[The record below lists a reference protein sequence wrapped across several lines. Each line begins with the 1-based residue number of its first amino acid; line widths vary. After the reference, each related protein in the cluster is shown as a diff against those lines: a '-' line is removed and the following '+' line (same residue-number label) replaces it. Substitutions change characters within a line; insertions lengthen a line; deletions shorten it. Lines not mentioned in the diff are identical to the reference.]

1 MYFTHLGGFE
11 MYETFMRHAKK
22 ITDSKI
28 IQREVLKGVKHF
40 EDGSLAVTDSHRL
53 YLLKDAHGLGK
64 DTLLSPAGKKIEG
77 AYPNI
82 ERLLPTNP
90 GSSITVDVN
99 ELFKGIDI
107 IHVGA
112 KIIDGDYCMNWKGKE
127 LSYYPLDENLVSAT
141 YELPFELPTEYT
153 LSSNVKYWFEALQ
166 LFKAFRYP
174 EVEINFHGKL
184 RPFTVSSLDG
194 KLTALILPIRRY

>member
-1 MYFTHLGGFE
+1 
-11 MYETFMRHAKK
+11 MRHAKK
-22 ITDSKI
+22 ITSSAAIKD
-28 IQREVLKGVKHF
+28 REVLKGVKHF

-53 YLLKDAHGLGK
+53 YLMQDVHDLGK
-64 DTLLSPAGKKIEG
+64 SFHTAPAGKKIEG
-77 AYPNI
+77 TYPNV
-82 ERLLPTNP
+82 ERLFPSNP
-90 GSSITVDVN
+90 DSSITVDIN

-112 KIIDGDYCMNWKGKE
+112 KIVNDDCCMNWNGNE
-127 LSYYPLDENLVSAT
+127 LSYYPLDGSLISAT
-141 YELPFELPTEYT
+141 YELPFEIPTEYT

-166 LFKAFRYP
+166 MFRSFRYP

-194 KLTALILPIRRY
+194 KLTALLLPIRRY